1 MKVRVVAIGDSFT
14 CGEGVG
20 LRISAEQTWISLLVS
35 HWTDADLIN
44 LSRPGAR
51 VRDASRE
58 QAGPARAVRADLAT
72 VLIGLND
79 VIRSGLDRNRLA
91 RDLAGLVVPLLAD
104 GTTVLL
110 ARLHHPGRVL
120 RLPEQLRRS
129 LADRV
134 ALLNAAVDEVAAA
147 HAQVHVLDLESVA
160 ALRHPGAWAVDGIH
174 PSPAGHRVLA
184 YAAARALYGVPIGPA
199 AQYAPPP
206 EAFADLSMPPGVSAR
221 DRIIWLASYGTPWL
235 VQHFGRVA
243 PAVLSMMM
251 RSERS
256 AATDVDRVLADAG
269 AGSVVGVVGAAR

>member
-1 MKVRVVAIGDSFT
+1 MTVRVVAIGDSFS

-35 HWTDADLIN
+35 HWADAELIN

-51 VRDASRE
+51 VRDACRE
-58 QAGPARAVRADLAT
+58 QGGPARSVRADLAT

-79 VIRSGLDRNRLA
+79 VIRSGLDQDRLT
-91 RDLAGLVVPLLAD
+91 RDLAGLVGPLVDD
-104 GTTVLL
+104 GTMVLL
-110 ARLHHPGRVL
+110 ARLHQPGRVL
-120 RLPEQLRRS
+120 RLPDHLRRS

-134 ALLNAAVDEVAAA
+134 SLLNAAIDEVAAT
-147 HAQVHVLDLESVA
+147 HARVHVLDLESVA

-184 YAAARALYGVPIGPA
+184 CAAAQALSEVPIGPA
-199 AQYAPPP
+199 VQHSPSP
-206 EAFADLSMPPGVSAR
+206 ESFADLSMPPGVSAR
-221 DRIIWLASYGTPWL
+221 DRLIWLAGYGTPWL

-251 RSERS
+251 RSGRPG
-256 AATDVDRVLADAG
+256 AAELDRILVHSG
-269 AGSVVGVVGAAR
+269 AGGGVVGAAR